1 MTDYLDCHLLT
12 YPLPLPPLGWW
23 RHLWAAPYFLSFSLW
38 NLSLIAILR
47 LTFKRSNFGPKL
59 YYMIQNRKMT
69 QGIVFGRFVGSRAV
83 TGVRWLSVLWE
94 TDNCWICWERAIR
107 MHQIPNWEV
116 EDVLKEKEGL
126 TNVSCSVQFTWARS
140 RQCIDKIWMLMF
152 FHWEYQRLTQL
163 TSRYG
168 SIKIRWT
175 SKVHYHISCSLVSL
189 SLKNSLSLAYLML
202 HPSYYSCVSLNR
214 CWNNPA
220 GNSQ

>member
-1 MTDYLDCHLLT
+1 MLAFCCHRNLVCM
-12 YPLPLPPLGWW
+12 YDSKNNIC
-23 RHLWAAPYFLSFSLW
+23 YFLSFSLW

-47 LTFKRSNFGPKL
+47 LTFKRSNFGPKF

-140 RQCIDKIWMLMF
+140 RQCIDKIWILMF
-152 FHWEYQRLTQL
+152 FLF
-163 TSRYG
+163 
-168 SIKIRWT
+168 
-175 SKVHYHISCSLVSL
+175 SLDHDGIIFIGT
-189 SLKNSLSLAYLML
+189 YFI
-202 HPSYYSCVSLNR
+202 
-214 CWNNPA
+214 
-220 GNSQ
+220 